1 MNKNEVINEKFITN
15 EGYEISIIDYIN
27 KQHVLINF
35 EDRPDLQIWSTF
47 QNIKNGQIKNPY
59 HLSVYG
65 KGYYG
70 VGKYTARI
78 NNIKTQEYIKWFS
91 MFVRCYDEQYLLRQP
106 AYRGCEVGEE
116 FLCFQ
121 NFANWYH
128 VKIYDCQYPLEL
140 DKDLLCRGNKIYKP
154 STCCFIP
161 KEINATINSK
171 RDDIETMKY
180 LYNKYSK
187 HVPHYIRTKLYQ
199 LATIGDK

>member
-35 EDRPDLQIWSTF
+35 EDRPDLQIWSTL

-91 MFVRCYDEQYLLRQP
+91 MFVRLITIK
-106 AYRGCEVGEE
+106 
-116 FLCFQ
+116 F
-121 NFANWYH
+121 
-128 VKIYDCQYPLEL
+128 KTIY
-140 DKDLLCRGNKIYKP
+140 
-154 STCCFIP
+154 
-161 KEINATINSK
+161 
-171 RDDIETMKY
+171 
-180 LYNKYSK
+180 
-187 HVPHYIRTKLYQ
+187 
-199 LATIGDK
+199 